1 MITMTMSCWS
11 KVDYSISLP
20 LEEKPPDEP
29 PGGVV
34 GSIFQRIH
42 QTIFTPSPPPEKNPF
57 SPLKEPPQT
66 EESHRSPRKANDGTN
81 ESGAAQHIWS
91 QLKSYHNFTTSR
103 HQVANHIKCIPNAQC
118 ITELKVNVFKMRFLR
133 WRPLNTRQAS
143 TPVDTW

>member
-1 MITMTMSCWS
+1 MITAFRFLWKRNLLMSHQEVWWGQFFNE
-11 KVDYSISLP
+11 SIKQFSPLP
-20 LEEKPPDEP
+20 
-29 PGGVV
+29 
-34 GSIFQRIH
+34 H
-42 QTIFTPSPPPEKNPF
+42 PPEKNPF
-57 SPLKEPPQT
+57 PPLKEPPQT

-118 ITELKVNVFKMRFLR
+118 ITELKVNIFKR
-133 WRPLNTRQAS
+133 WRLLNTRQAS